1 MGDNFNKSVNCFIR
15 VSSRI
20 KNIMAKQKYNFKT
33 GLWKS
38 LKNTLV
44 VFVPAMLAF
53 LANVPVEYTPFA
65 GFLVYLIKNY
75 IQNK

>member
-1 MGDNFNKSVNCFIR
+1 
-15 VSSRI
+15 
-20 KNIMAKQKYNFKT
+20 MAKQKYNFKT